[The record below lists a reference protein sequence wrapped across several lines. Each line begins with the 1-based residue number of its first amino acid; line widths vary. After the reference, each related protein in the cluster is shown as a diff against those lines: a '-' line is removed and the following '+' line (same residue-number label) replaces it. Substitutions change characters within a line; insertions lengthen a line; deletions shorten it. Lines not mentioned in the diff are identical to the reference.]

1 MDCVICFTSITAK
14 TGNITL
20 PCSHI
25 FHIDC
30 LLKCIKYKHKSCP
43 CCRAR
48 LMPCLI
54 ASSETAAIKVQSFWR
69 GYNTRNTLSKALSKY
84 IPYIDRL
91 HISGEVMTD
100 TYLRIYRNVF
110 KIQRLVRRSKLRA
123 NK

>member
-1 MDCVICFTSITAK
+1 
-14 TGNITL
+14 
-20 PCSHI
+20 
-25 FHIDC
+25 
-30 LLKCIKYKHKSCP
+30 
-43 CCRAR
+43 
-48 LMPCLI
+48 MPCLI